1 MAEEISTGS
10 LDAAPAA
17 EPVLAAGARVAA
29 HLMQGEV
36 IEGRLESDAAG
47 DHLRLARP
55 DGLATEI
62 PHSRLRYLVMFDA
75 PRDGKAAFA
84 GEPQPFTLTYVD
96 GKELGGLAYGLAADP
111 EGLRVYGRD
120 AKGNQHLMFVPN
132 RVLRRYRVGPLLG
145 ESLVAAKAV
154 APGKVEAA
162 LKTQEAQ
169 RARKL
174 GTYLRSSIALT
185 AEDLKHAIE
194 DQAKAHQHKLGEVL
208 IAEGLISVKQLAYA
222 LELQKRDRGQRIGD
236 ILVEMGAVTAEA
248 VHGALAR
255 SLGVPF
261 VKLQDFDVE
270 PTALGLV
277 TRELARKHGVMPLML
292 HAGRLV
298 VAMQDP
304 MDMETNNLLRFT
316 TGQPIEVVVATSE
329 DIERAIKRHY
339 VGAGGRISE
348 LQLLESLDADPA
360 HLERM
365 TQEEER
371 LGRES
376 PIVRLVHRLIIDG
389 IARRAS
395 DVHMHPTQDRVD
407 LLYRIDGAL
416 VPVRNFKKSV
426 LRALVSRIKILG
438 RMNIAERRLPQDGS
452 TRVVHEG
459 KVVDLRIS
467 VIPTVDGESVVIR
480 ILNTQFGLRAIS
492 QLGFVPQDEA
502 RFADLLHRSNGLV
515 LVTGPTGCGKSTT
528 LYAAVGEVRKQN
540 VNLITVED
548 PVEYHIDGIE
558 QIQVHPVAGYSFAK
572 ALRHILRH
580 DPDVIM
586 IGEIRDA
593 ETAKIAVE
601 SALTGHLVLSTLHTN
616 DAASAVTRLMEIGVE
631 PYLLSATLLGVLAQR
646 LVRCNCRRCIA
657 AEEIDPGIRK
667 LLGVREDEVFYRGR
681 GCEECNHT
689 GYSGRMAVYELMR
702 ATSDLRDLVTDGVT
716 SAALHEHAL
725 KEGMTALTQNAIFQ
739 ARQRRTSLAEV
750 YRVRLE

>member
-1 MAEEISTGS
+1 MPDAIPISS
-10 LDAAPAA
+10 EDAPQPEQPA
-17 EPVLAAGARVAA
+17 LAAGARVAA
-29 HLMQGEV
+29 HLMHGEML
-36 IEGRLESDAAG
+36 EGRLESYSS
-47 DHLRLARP
+47 R
-55 DGLATEI
+55 DGLRMARADGVATEI
-62 PHSRLRYLVMFDA
+62 PLSRLRYLVVFD
-75 PRDGKAAFA
+75 PLREGQAAFS
-84 GEPQPFTLTYVD
+84 GDPQRFTLTYVD
-96 GKELGGLAYGLAADP
+96 GKELAGLAFGLIADP
-111 EGLRVYGRD
+111 EGLRIYGRD

-132 RVLRRYRVGPLLG
+132 RVLRRYHAGPLLG

-162 LKTQEAQ
+162 LKAQDAQ
-169 RARKL
+169 RGKKL
-174 GTYLRSSIALT
+174 GAYLHSTVALT
-185 AEDLKHAIE
+185 AEDLKQAIE
-194 DQAKAHQHKLGEVL
+194 EQANVPAHKLGELL

-236 ILVEMGAVTAEA
+236 ILVEMGAVTSEA
-248 VHGALAR
+248 VHSALAR
-255 SLGVPF
+255 NLGVPF
-261 VKLQDFDVE
+261 VKLQDFDVDH
-270 PTALGLV
+270 TVLRLV
-277 TRELARKHGVMPLML
+277 TRELARKHAVMPLML
-292 HAGRLV
+292 HAERLV

-316 TGQPIEVVVATSE
+316 TGRSIEVTVATRE

-339 VGAGGRISE
+339 IGAGSR
-348 LQLLESLDADPA
+348 LKDLHLLEGRDADPA
-360 HLERM
+360 QLEHAL
-365 TQEEER
+365 QEDER

-376 PIVRLVHRLIIDG
+376 PIVRLVNRLILDG
-389 IARRAS
+389 VGRRAS
-395 DVHMHPTQDRVD
+395 DVHLHPTHESVD

-416 VPVRNFKKSV
+416 VPVRTFNRSV

-452 TRVVHEG
+452 ARVVHEG

-492 QLGFVPQDEA
+492 QLGFMPRDEA

-528 LYAAVGEVRKQN
+528 LYAAVAEVRKQN

-593 ETAKIAVE
+593 ETAKIAIE

-616 DAASAVTRLMEIGVE
+616 DAASAVTRLSEIGVE

-646 LVRCNCRRCIA
+646 LVRCNCRRCVA
-657 AEEIDPGIRK
+657 AEEVDPAIRK
-667 LLGVREDEVFYRGR
+667 LLGVSEEEVFYRGR

-689 GYSGRMAVYELMR
+689 GYSGRMAVYELLR
-702 ATSDLRDLVTDGVT
+702 ATSDLRDLVQDGVT
-716 SAALHEHAL
+716 SATLHAQGL
-725 KEGMTALTQNAIFQ
+725 KDGMTPLTQNAIAQ